1 MKESLRDYPSLQME
15 DDGFLLSLKMD
26 FVDSRKELF
35 GAEENSSFKE
45 MVERLI
51 EGNRAVLDKGSQL
64 PLYVPVFSDDGEMVG
79 SRAVPV
85 WSGVHI
91 DFPLYPGLSKDSVEM
106 FLYGNPRRIGYLGP
120 EFLECDP
127 AFKLALLVH
136 FAIDNIHIHELAIE
150 AFLLGVYAEIP
161 FEDKHFE
168 ETGLPETQLAM
179 VASSTGLYAKRM
191 RMPDGGLCIS
201 HGIAKTDGWVVRV
214 RGTKP
219 KERVLRDCWQ
229 EMRARN
235 ASAEKPLFTINGEE
249 YAAAPTGPD
258 GRKHERSGSAAVD
271 YMVAWIDALQAKYG
285 LPMHGTRVDW
295 VGIHRRFEN
304 ENPSYTCCWTA
315 DTMRR
320 TYNRRK
326 AKQS

>member
-106 FLYGNPRRIGYLGP
+106 FLYWNPRRIGYLGP

-136 FAIDNIHIHELAIE
+136 FAIDNISSMSWPSRPSCSASTRKYPSRTSTSRKPG
-150 AFLLGVYAEIP
+150 FQ
-161 FEDKHFE
+161 KHSSPW
-168 ETGLPETQLAM
+168 LPHPPGCMQRECGCPTVGSAYHT
-179 VASSTGLYAKRM
+179 ASQRL
-191 RMPDGGLCIS
+191 
-201 HGIAKTDGWVVRV
+201 TDGSSGFAGQNPRKGSF
-214 RGTKP
+214 GT
-219 KERVLRDCWQ
+219 
-229 EMRARN
+229 A
-235 ASAEKPLFTINGEE
+235 
-249 YAAAPTGPD
+249 
-258 GRKHERSGSAAVD
+258 GRR
-271 YMVAWIDALQAKYG
+271 
-285 LPMHGTRVDW
+285 
-295 VGIHRRFEN
+295 
-304 ENPSYTCCWTA
+304 
-315 DTMRR
+315 
-320 TYNRRK
+320 
-326 AKQS
+326 

>member
-1 MKESLRDYPSLQME
+1 MRETLSDYPALQME

-26 FVDSRKELF
+26 FADMRKELF
-35 GAEENSSFKE
+35 GAEDGLSLAQ
-45 MVERLI
+45 MVDRLI
-51 EGNRAVLDKGSQL
+51 DENVQVVDKGSQL
-64 PLYVPVFSDDGEMVG
+64 PLYVPVISDDGVIVG

-91 DFPLYPGLSKDSVEM
+91 GFPLYPGLAKNSVEM
-106 FLYGNPRRIGYLGP
+106 FLYGNPRKIGCLGQ
-120 EFLECDP
+120 EFMECDP

-136 FAIDNIHIHELAIE
+136 FATENILIHELAIE
-150 AFLLGVYAEIP
+150 AFLLGAYNEVP

-168 ETGLPETQLAM
+168 TTGLPETKLTQ
-179 VASSTGLYAKRM
+179 VVSSTGLCAKRK
-191 RMPDGGLCIS
+191 RMPSGDLCIS
-201 HGIAKTDGWVVRV
+201 YGEARTDGWIVRV

-229 EMRARN
+229 EMRTRN
-235 ASAEKPLFTINGEE
+235 DSAERPLFTIGGEK
-249 YAAAPTGPD
+249 YAAARPGPD
-258 GRKHERSGSAAVD
+258 GRKRDRAGSAAVD
-271 YMVAWIDALQAKYG
+271 YMVSWIDALQEWEG
-285 LPMHGTRVDW
+285 FPMHGTRVDW
-295 VGIHRRFEN
+295 VGIHCRFEN
-304 ENPSYTCCWTA
+304 DNPSLINFWTA